1 MCKIKSVNVIHLANL
16 SAIILLC
23 LGIITFLLNI
33 IGLGFTWGG
42 NAGLIQFILT
52 PIIGWVFGAINA
64 LVANLGLMLIGGVE
78 IELDQNWK

>member
-1 MCKIKSVNVIHLANL
+1 M
-16 SAIILLC
+16 
-23 LGIITFLLNI
+23 
-33 IGLGFTWGG
+33 
-42 NAGLIQFILT
+42 IQFILA